1 MKRSI
6 ARISYLAAFLIAGTY
21 AFFTLRGPQGIPAL
35 MQKRNEIRVL
45 EKRNAEL
52 HREVEYRRQKIN
64 RLRENKS
71 EQELEIRD
79 QLNLVRPGEKVFI
92 FQDPKPATR

>member
-1 MKRSI
+1 MTRSVSKI
-6 ARISYLAAFLIAGTY
+6 GYLAAILIAATY

-35 MQKRNEIRVL
+35 MQKRMAIREM

-52 HREVEYRRQKIN
+52 HREVEYKRQKIN

-71 EQELEIRD
+71 EQELQIRD

-92 FQDPKPATR
+92 FQDPKSAAR